1 MEDTNARSLR
11 AILGALRSRRMLVI
25 LLLGF
30 SSGLPYMLMFSSLK
44 IWLRR
49 EGVDVSTI
57 GHMSWVMVPYTF
69 NFLWAPLLD
78 RYVPSSM
85 GRRRSWILLSQA
97 GVIAGL
103 VGLGFAEPSFSLDLI
118 IGLAIAVSF
127 FSATQD
133 IAIGAYRRES
143 LSDEEQGLGASI
155 VVYGYRIGIW
165 VSAGLG
171 LWMVDAETLG
181 LSFQQMFLL
190 MAACM
195 SVGVITGLW
204 CAEPHIEHALPA
216 DLKQAI
222 VEPFLELFQRS
233 GARRAVLVL
242 CFVLCFKMGDAF
254 AAAITPVFYV
264 DIGYTNAQIAE
275 AAKGVG
281 FLFFLL
287 GLFLGGLATYRFG
300 IYKSLLVFGVL
311 QSLSTAAFPL
321 LQWADGSWWALA
333 GVVALE
339 DLSSAMGT
347 AALVTFITLLADK
360 RYTATQY
367 ALLSSLASFGR
378 TFLSGFSGDLV
389 ETVGYTPFYLISGSM
404 AVPGILLLLAV
415 WSTHPEPPTS

>member
-1 MEDTNARSLR
+1 MDDANARSLR
-11 AILGALRSRRMLVI
+11 GILRSLRSKRMLVI

-49 EGVDVSTI
+49 EGVDLSTI
-57 GHMSWVMVPYTF
+57 GHMSWVMVPYTI

-78 RYVPSSM
+78 RFVPSTM
-85 GRRRSWILLSQA
+85 GRRRSWILISQV
-97 GVIAGL
+97 GIIAGF
-103 VGLGFAEPSFSLDLI
+103 VGLGLAEPAYSLHLI

-143 LSDEEQGLGASI
+143 LRDEEQGLGASI

-171 LWMVDAETLG
+171 LWMVDPTTLG
-181 LSFQQMFLL
+181 LSFNQMFLL
-190 MAACM
+190 MAAGM
-195 SVGVITGLW
+195 SVGVITALW
-204 CAEPHIEHALPA
+204 CAEPDIDYALPT

-222 VEPFLELFQRS
+222 VEPFVEFFKRS
-233 GARRAVLVL
+233 GVLRALLVL
-242 CFVLCFKMGDAF
+242 LFVLCFKMGDAF

-264 DIGYTNAQIAE
+264 DIGYSNAQIAE

-287 GLFLGGLATYRFG
+287 GLFIGGVATYRFG
-300 IYKSLLVFGVL
+300 IFRSMLVFGIL
-311 QSLSTAAFPL
+311 QALSTAAFPL
-321 LQWADGSWWALA
+321 LQWAQGSWWALA

-347 AALVTFITLLADK
+347 AALVTFITLLANK

-389 ETVGYTPFYLISGSM
+389 ERVGYTSFYLIGGAM
-404 AVPGILLLLAV
+404 ALPGLVLLLAM
-415 WSTHPEPPTS
+415 WSVDKDLTS